1 MKLAR
6 GSGRSAT
13 FLLNSVDRFGRTINP
28 RVLAVAHEIGPR
40 AVAYGERL
48 PGDAALTMNLFEE
61 SAAAVSEALRRK
73 SKDARPVR
81 DLSAYLY
88 RTFLRKISL
97 ARRKQTRLE
106 TLLRNNART
115 QFLARQSSQAEVSLL
130 FDEVM
135 ATYDKATQQIVYRRL
150 EGLSWKEI
158 AAEFGIANGNR
169 RKNSGSNGRP
179 KRRPQTKRRNRRSHS
194 GTAFWPMCL
203 SA

>member
-1 MKLAR
+1 MKSTR
-6 GSGRSAT
+6 GSSRSAI
-13 FLLNSVDRFGRTINP
+13 FLLNSVDRLGRTINP
-28 RVLAVAHEIGPR
+28 RVLAAAHEIGPR

-48 PGDAALTMNLFEE
+48 LGDAALTMNLFEE

-97 ARRKQTRLE
+97 ARSKQTRLE
-106 TLLRNNART
+106 TSLRNNART
-115 QFLARQSSQAEVSLL
+115 QFLARQPSQAEVSLL

-135 ATYDKATQQIVYRRL
+135 ATYDKVTQQIVYRRL

-158 AAEFGIANGNR
+158 AAEFGIATHAAESRYSRALARARRLLHIR
-169 RKNSGSNGRP
+169 RKV
-179 KRRPQTKRRNRRSHS
+179 T
-194 GTAFWPMCL
+194 
-203 SA
+203 

>member
-1 MKLAR
+1 MKVPR
-6 GSGRSAT
+6 GSGRST
-13 FLLNSVDRFGRTINP
+13 IFLLNSVDRLGRTINP
-28 RVLAVAHEIGPR
+28 RVLAAAHEIGPR

-48 PGDAALTMNLFEE
+48 LGDAALTMNLFEE

-97 ARRKQTRLE
+97 ARGKQTRLE
-106 TLLRNNART
+106 TSLRNNART
-115 QFLARQSSQAEVSLL
+115 QFLARRPSQAEVSLL

-135 ATYDKATQQIVYRRL
+135 ATYDKVTQQIVYRRL

-158 AAEFGIANGNR
+158 AAEFGIATHAAESRYSRALANAR
-169 RKNSGSNGRP
+169 RLLHI
-179 KRRPQTKRRNRRSHS
+179 RRPRT
-194 GTAFWPMCL
+194 
-203 SA
+203 

>member
-1 MKLAR
+1 MKSTR
-6 GSGRSAT
+6 GSSRSAI
-13 FLLNSVDRFGRTINP
+13 FLLNSVDRLGRTINP
-28 RVLAVAHEIGPR
+28 RVLAAAHEIGPR

-48 PGDAALTMNLFEE
+48 LGDAALTMNLFEE

-97 ARRKQTRLE
+97 ARGKQTRLE
-106 TLLRNNART
+106 TPLRNNART
-115 QFLARQSSQAEVSLL
+115 QFLARQPSQAEVSLL

-135 ATYDKATQQIVYRRL
+135 ATYDKVTQIVYRRL

-158 AAEFGIANGNR
+158 AAEFGIATHAAESRYSRALAHAR
-169 RKNSGSNGRP
+169 RLLHI
-179 KRRPQTKRRNRRSHS
+179 RRPRT
-194 GTAFWPMCL
+194 
-203 SA
+203 